1 MKVLYL
7 TTMYPT
13 PAYPQQGIFC
23 HEQVKALNQ
32 EGVDVTVVVPIP
44 FYSRQKERRWTY
56 EGVEI
61 QYIRFLK
68 FPGAGDFHRTG
79 KALYRQLRKRL
90 NLGEFDLYHADAA
103 LPSGY
108 AAMLASKKYGKPF
121 VVHGHGLD
129 VFLDGSYAG
138 TKNCEKIA
146 AACALVYEKA
156 NAVIGVS
163 QKVLDKIQARVDI
176 SNKAYVAY
184 NGVDVEKFHPIKK
197 EENEKLTITTI
208 GNLIPLKGHEYT
220 LRAVK
225 ELVEKGYK
233 NIQLIIAGR
242 GEQEE
247 FLKQLTA
254 ELRLEQF
261 VQFVGYIPYA
271 HIAKLLQNA
280 DAFVLPSYYEALGC
294 VYLEAMACGI
304 PAVGCK
310 ENGIDEVITHGETG
324 YLIENKSLEQLTA
337 CMEYLFDPAERH
349 RIGENARNAVVRQ
362 YQWKHSADALK
373 AVYERCAGR
382 GNTHGV

>member
-1 MKVLYL
+1 
-7 TTMYPT
+7 MYPT
-13 PAYPQQGIFC
+13 PAYPQKGIFC
-23 HEQVKALNQ
+23 HEQVKALK
-32 EGVDVTVVVPIP
+32 EYGVDVDVIVPMTVYDREHTAKVW
-44 FYSRQKERRWTY
+44 EY
-56 EGVEI
+56 EGVTVR
-61 QYIRFLK
+61 YIRYFKL
-68 FPGAGDFHRTG
+68 PGVTLFEKIGQF
-79 KALYRQLRKRL
+79 
-90 NLGEFDLYHADAA
+90 LYHALLCAKIDFKQYDVIHTDAP

-108 AAMLASKKYGKPF
+108 AAMLVSKKYGKPL

-156 NAVIGVS
+156 DAVIGVS
-163 QKVLDKIQARVDI
+163 QKVLDKVQARVDI
-176 SNKAYVAY
+176 SHKGYVAY

-197 EENEKLTITTI
+197 EEKEKLTITSI

-225 ELVEKGYK
+225 ELVGKGH
-233 NIQLIIAGR
+233 NNMRLIIAGR
-242 GEQEE
+242 GEQEA
-247 FLKQLTA
+247 FLKQLA
-254 ELRLEQF
+254 VELRLEEY
-261 VQFVGYIPYA
+261 VQFVGYIPYTD
-271 HIAKLLQNA
+271 IAKLLQNA

-324 YLIENKSLEQLTA
+324 YLIENESLEQLTA
-337 CMEYLFDPAERH
+337 CMECLFDAAERH
-349 RIGENARNAVVRQ
+349 RIGENARNEVVKR
-362 YQWKHSADALK
+362 YQWKHSAEAVA